1 MPGALSTLPFESAT
15 VTSSGVMFGMLE
27 ATRFTIAW
35 TLSVESSP
43 LDGWTSTPA
52 LGGSEVAPTNTWS
65 GGIVRFTVA
74 ADTPLIASI
83 VFWSSPCMARW

>member
-1 MPGALSTLPFESAT
+1 
-15 VTSSGVMFGMLE
+15 MFGMLE

-35 TLSVESSP
+35 TLSVDSAP
-43 LDGWTSTPA
+43 LEGCTSTPA
-52 LGGSEVAPTNTWS
+52 LGGSEVAPTKTWS

-83 VFWSSPCMARW
+83 VFLSSPCMARW